1 MHKRADTFVA
11 KMTGMT
17 NDPGKLKYINLEVV
31 DTLLTQLGRLVT
43 VGDKFEWKDKRFEV
57 IDIDGR
63 RVDKVL
69 VMPLKPPTR

>member
-1 MHKRADTFVA
+1 
-11 KMTGMT
+11 MT